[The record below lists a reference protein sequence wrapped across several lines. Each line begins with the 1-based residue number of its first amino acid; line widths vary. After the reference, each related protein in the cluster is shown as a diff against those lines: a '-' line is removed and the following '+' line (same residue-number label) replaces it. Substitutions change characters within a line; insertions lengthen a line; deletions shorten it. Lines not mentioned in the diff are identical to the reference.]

1 MYLTGMPAHAVQLI
15 ELVLG
20 NPEDTTAITLLHA
33 NRAERDIL
41 AADKL
46 RELAVSERA
55 ISH

>member
-1 MYLTGMPAHAVQLI
+1 MPAHAVQLI